1 MENKM
6 ANLADI
12 DRDQVYRDAAA
23 FSQAGRGSAEDY
35 IRLAGEASGFTNAQ
49 VNQFLATPQKVDL
62 DSALR
67 DLKAKPF
74 NDAFEAYTN
83 PAPAPAAAAAQVTS
97 DRPAGNINDV
107 NVDQVLQDAYAYERA
122 DRGTPEQY
130 IQEAGIANN
139 FAQNDINS
147 VIRQLGNAQQ
157 QQFMLDPRSLTQTAP
172 EGAYSSP
179 VPTFNPLAAQAAQ
192 PVGMMS
198 TGYQSP
204 MPSDISSLFNL
215 VQDTRNTNQ
224 GYFGAPRAD
233 LGILRE
239 NLMGE
244 QAAKEAMAREAMARQ
259 QAAMQAQNGAVVG
272 GGEYGN
278 TLDPRTAAFFDNET
292 PGQRDVRMTDFNNFF
307 SSDNN
312 QRDYRD
318 PSVVI

>member
-1 MENKM
+1 M

-83 PAPAPAAAAAQVTS
+83 PPAAALAQAS
-97 DRPAGNINDV
+97 PSRAMGDINDV
-107 NVDQVLQDAYAYERA
+107 DIDQVLQDAYAYERA
-122 DRGTPEQY
+122 ERGGAEQY
-130 IQEAGIANN
+130 IQEAGQTNN

-179 VPTFNPLAAQAAQ
+179 VPTFNPLAAQAA
-192 PVGMMS
+192 PPEGMMS